1 MSKKVINSTPNV
13 EILNTFESGG
23 HDSFSAIEDIID
35 NSLEDYV
42 EAHNINIY
50 LETKDK
56 TTSIKE
62 VVIADDGIGMD
73 ENTLIE
79 ATKLASRTN
88 KKTSMLGRYGVGLK
102 SSAATIGK
110 CLKIITKKRDTPLY
124 SVIVDREEMIKNQSF
139 DLTLNIDDEDDWKTF
154 MTYGNFTS
162 GTVVIISKLHDGK
175 INGQKLLNAVYPKL
189 FVNLGIVFNKIL
201 SEKKNLIFRLNNVD
215 IFPINPILSD
225 IKDLKCVQVNEGDET
240 FVYDGKKFT
249 FRVYDVSADTSLNKV
264 LVRQT
269 FENAIRNY
277 YNYEDY
283 QNTPYFDKVLDEIYN
298 YNKLSI
304 NNSGLY
310 TYRNNRLT
318 GLGLDMG
325 IIEKGGDGYRNRL
338 RIELFY
344 DGDSDHLFCSSFNKI
359 VPDRKSAL
367 NDGFKE
373 KLSDVIKPYRNQV
386 IQDARKRSANEK
398 EKSIDKQKE
407 AERLKNIIEE
417 NLNNPMSNLV
427 SRKNGKLD
435 LDFDKER
442 TLFDDIDISKTKRF
456 NIDKDLVKRPKTKY
470 KINVEFQELGEENII
485 CDYVRNGINVKFVL
499 NQSSPYIKEHYMLV
513 SENERFCINEILF
526 GTCSAIRTMSE
537 EYEYPDSVYSA
548 FMKQLTKS
556 YNSLVVK

>member
-1 MSKKVINSTPNV
+1 MTV
-13 EILNTFESGG
+13 
-23 HDSFSAIEDIID
+23 
-35 NSLEDYV
+35 
-42 EAHNINIY
+42 
-50 LETKDK
+50 
-56 TTSIKE
+56 
-62 VVIADDGIGMD
+62 
-73 ENTLIE
+73 
-79 ATKLASRTN
+79 
-88 KKTSMLGRYGVGLK
+88 GRNANLK
-102 SSAATIGK
+102 SYVRLNCEK
-110 CLKIITKKRDTPLY
+110 N
-124 SVIVDREEMIKNQSF
+124 VDS
-139 DLTLNIDDEDDWKTF
+139 LNF
-154 MTYGNFTS
+154 
-162 GTVVIISKLHDGK
+162 
-175 INGQKLLNAVYPKL
+175 
-189 FVNLGIVFNKIL
+189 
-201 SEKKNLIFRLNNVD
+201 KNL
-215 IFPINPILSD
+215 
-225 IKDLKCVQVNEGDET
+225 
-240 FVYDGKKFT
+240 
-249 FRVYDVSADTSLNKV
+249 
-264 LVRQT
+264 
-269 FENAIRNY
+269 RN
-277 YNYEDY
+277 
-283 QNTPYFDKVLDEIYN
+283 
-298 YNKLSI
+298 
-304 NNSGLY
+304 
-310 TYRNNRLT
+310 YRNNRLT